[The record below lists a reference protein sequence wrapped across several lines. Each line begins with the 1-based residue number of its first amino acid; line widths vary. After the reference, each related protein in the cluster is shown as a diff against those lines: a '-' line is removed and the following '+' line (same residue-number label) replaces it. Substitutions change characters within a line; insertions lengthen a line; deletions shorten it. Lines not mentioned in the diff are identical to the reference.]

1 MYQVAIMN
9 REWNEIDIIDIS
21 DETYEEYKDDLD
33 ALVHEELN
41 FQEECAYYLVD
52 KEISILRFNESHFR
66 K

>member
-21 DETYEEYKDDLD
+21 DETYEEYKDDMD
-33 ALVHEELN
+33 TLVHDELN
-41 FQEECAYYLVD
+41 FQEESAYYIVS
-52 KEISILRFNESHFR
+52 KEIAIVRHDESDF